1 MADDFEKQK
10 VLIVDDTP
18 DNIQILM
25 EALKVILLK
34 ILLHRNLWPLE
45 QKNCILGQNVILK
58 LNF

>member
-25 EALKVILLK
+25 EALKDDYAISTSRRDDWQLL
-34 ILLHRNLWPLE
+34 
-45 QKNCILGQNVILK
+45 
-58 LNF
+58 